1 MYRDGRTRG
10 DVRLLAV
17 MLGLILVAKK
27 DRDFVIAQSMPSL
40 AQVPLWRAGSVLFEQ
55 LDDRWKSN
63 HFHKTPRAT
72 SGNWLSMC
80 KRLGRFVVCRSP
92 YLSRQIGGY

>member
-40 AQVPLWRAGSVLFEQ
+40 AQVPLLESRECALRTIGRQMEIKSFPQNPKGHERQ
-55 LDDRWKSN
+55 LALN
-63 HFHKTPRAT
+63 VQKT
-72 SGNWLSMC
+72 W
-80 KRLGRFVVCRSP
+80 
-92 YLSRQIGGY
+92 